1 MPLFKQNNQNTG
13 KKAIFAVFA
22 SIVGASVY
30 IFRSDGLK
38 KLFKGQTRELH
49 ELGTGQES
57 LDQFIHDSK
66 TLLKDFFIPHEGNDH
81 KPRGLRP
88 KSLATYALLAIG
100 VKIFVTGFLFFTY
113 PTPAQLSA
121 IVSQRIIEL
130 HNEARL
136 EAGVEPLVV
145 NTSLIDA
152 ATRKGLDM
160 LKQQYFA
167 HDTPDG
173 KRPWEWIDRGQYDY
187 VYAGENLAL
196 DFTSAEVVQS
206 AFMKSPSH
214 RKNILNPKYREIGVA
229 VLQGEFEGR
238 DTILLV
244 NFFGT
249 QRKDLST
256 LADVRPTPTVTPTQ
270 PIQVPAEPVAEPVA
284 EPTPAPEPTSVTQ
297 PVVTSNPVPPVPVSQ
312 PAVAGEEIESAAAQ
326 PLAEPVALE
335 ASNSGVIV
343 AAASQAALS
352 RPLIDLVVEYSH
364 IFFLG
369 FLIFMIAFLTL
380 NILVKIRVQHTE
392 LILQSL
398 VVVALLAALLLVDFH
413 FAEGVADHLIIL

>member
-1 MPLFKQNNQNTG
+1 MRLFKQNNQNTG
-13 KKAIFAVFA
+13 KKAVFTVFV
-22 SIVGASVY
+22 SIVGAAVY
-30 IFRSDGLK
+30 IFRAQSLK
-38 KLFKGQTRELH
+38 KLIKGETRELH
-49 ELGTGQES
+49 ELQTGQES
-57 LDQFIHDSK
+57 FNQFVHDSK
-66 TLLKDFFIPHEGNDH
+66 TLLKDFFIPHKGNNH
-81 KPRGLRP
+81 RPRGLRP
-88 KSLATYALLAIG
+88 KSLATYALLAVG
-100 VKIFVTGFLFFTY
+100 VKVFVTGFLFFTY

-136 EAGVEPLVV
+136 EAGLEPLVL
-145 NTSLIDA
+145 NASLIDA

-160 LKQQYFA
+160 LEQQYFA

-173 KRPWEWIDRGQYDY
+173 KRPWEWINRSQYDY

-229 VLQGEFEGR
+229 VLQGDFEGR
-238 DTILLV
+238 NTILLV

-256 LADVRPTPTVTPTQ
+256 LVDARPTPTVAPTQ
-270 PIQVPAEPVAEPVA
+270 PTQVVAEP
-284 EPTPAPEPTSVTQ
+284 APVIE
-297 PVVTSNPVPPVPVSQ
+297 PVVVPNPTLPTQTSQ
-312 PAVAGEEIESAAAQ
+312 PAVAGEQI
-326 PLAEPVALE
+326 EPVAAQLE
-335 ASNSGVIV
+335 PPALETPNTGVIV
-343 AAASQAALS
+343 VAASESVS
-352 RPLIDLVVEYSH
+352 RPLVDLVIEYSH

-369 FLIFMIAFLTL
+369 FLIFMIAFLVL
-380 NILVKIRVQHTE
+380 NILVKIRVQHSE

-398 VVVALLAALLLVDFH
+398 VVVVLLAALLLINFH
-413 FAEGVADHLIIL
+413 FAEGVTDQIIIL